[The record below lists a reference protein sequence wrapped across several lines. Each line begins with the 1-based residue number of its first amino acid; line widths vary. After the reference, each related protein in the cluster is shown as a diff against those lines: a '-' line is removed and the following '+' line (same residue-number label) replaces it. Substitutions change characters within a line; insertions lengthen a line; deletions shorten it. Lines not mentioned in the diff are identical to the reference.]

1 MPKRSTY
8 ASNVLNSEGL
18 SDTVTHASN
27 VSKSGGLSDTDK
39 LMYLAY
45 RAEMIAIHNVEL
57 MYDYYWKDHIHFMM
71 NPGRSC
77 ALTLI
82 YDEQEEDMRS
92 SEIERLVKRKR
103 LADAFDC
110 AIGS

>member
-8 ASNVLNSEGL
+8 ASNVSNSGGF
-18 SDTVTHASN
+18 SDTVTHESN

-39 LMYLAY
+39 LMYFAY
-45 RAEMIAIHNVEL
+45 RAEMIAIRDWEL

-71 NPGRSC
+71 NPGRLC
-77 ALTLI
+77 ALTMT
-82 YDEQEEDMRS
+82 YDEQEEGMRS
-92 SEIERLVKRKR
+92 HEIERLVKRKR
-103 LADAFDC
+103 LDDAFDC